1 MKFLK
6 EKCKIF
12 DKKDSNKQAFTII
25 ELLVSIVVTSI
36 IFFIVFY
43 FINNAIKQFEESNYK
58 TRLVT
63 QLFEFRDQLNKF
75 IKWWYIEMS
84 EVWTGEFETLML
96 KDVYWTKWLLF
107 WVVNQDN
114 MKLQEDYLYDKNVL
128 WYRLLSQTEITSIES
143 DNSEIYNL
151 NFYNDKIYDYL
162 KIKDFQ
168 LEFYNSWT
176 ILDLNVSVLY
186 KFQTLDFWKSFTWVY
201 LDNDDYIE
209 FNLNY

>member
-1 MKFLK
+1 
-6 EKCKIF
+6 
-12 DKKDSNKQAFTII
+12 
-25 ELLVSIVVTSI
+25 
-36 IFFIVFY
+36 
-43 FINNAIKQFEESNYK
+43 
-58 TRLVT
+58 
-63 QLFEFRDQLNKF
+63 
-75 IKWWYIEMS
+75 MS